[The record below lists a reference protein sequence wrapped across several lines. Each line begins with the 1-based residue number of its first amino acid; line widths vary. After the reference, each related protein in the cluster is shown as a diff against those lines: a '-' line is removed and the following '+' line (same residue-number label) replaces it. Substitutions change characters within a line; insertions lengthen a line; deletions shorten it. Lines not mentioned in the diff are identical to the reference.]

1 MISSA
6 PPIHCPNIN
15 CPHPSNSWGRQD
27 CEACQTHLI
36 YRYLWAVDAE
46 VEIQVGQLLGDRYY
60 VVAPQVWI
68 ETKPGKNPFVYE
80 ELPEYIM
87 PYLRLYP
94 YRLHLPEVYGFY
106 QYGEPAYPTDILLLD
121 NVPVDFEGQL
131 FPALVE
137 AWPTA
142 PPVRQAYWL
151 WQMMELWKPLS
162 EQGVAF
168 SLFTNNLRVEG
179 WRLRLLEL
187 DLENRNTKLRDL
199 RNFWSNL
206 IPTAHA
212 HIQQPL
218 EEICQTIG
226 DIGASVEAIAP
237 KLNQLL
243 LEQAAHLPLSVEI
256 LGATDTG
263 PVRLHNEDTCYPT
276 EQDLVSDRLV
286 PHLAMICDG
295 VGGHDGGEVA
305 SQLAVQSIKK
315 LVQNLLTEVGQQQEL
330 TSPDL
335 VKRQLEEIIRVV
347 NNMIATENDE
357 QGRESRQRMGTTL
370 VMALQ
375 LPQQLKPSPESNPN
389 NAHELYIANVGDSR
403 AYWLTRNS
411 CQLLTVDDDLASRE
425 VRLGHCLYW
434 EALQR
439 RDAGALI
446 QALGTRDGEFIR
458 PTIQRFVIEEEGLL
472 LLCSDGLSDNDWVE
486 KSWADYT
493 PRIFRG
499 ELSLKQAVEFL
510 ISLANQKN
518 GHDNTSVVLAHY
530 RLSPEQLILLN
541 APTGGLP
548 IIEPIVPELSEA
560 SRALL
565 YGNDADTSGSE
576 SQAESQPESELESEL
591 ESEPELQPIR
601 NSPQLKPW
609 MFMVGL
615 LLVLLVGAIIAVWR
629 NWENF
634 EPTSDDVQ
642 TPWES
647 PLIPQPSTPSESPDS

>member
-1 MISSA
+1 MINSTPS
-6 PPIHCPNIN
+6 IYCPNIN
-15 CPHPSNSWGRQD
+15 CPHPSNSWGHQE
-27 CEACQTHLI
+27 CQACQTHLI
-36 YRYLWAVDAE
+36 YRYLWAVDVE
-46 VEIQVGQLLGDRYY
+46 VEISVGELLGDRYY
-60 VVAPQVWI
+60 VLAPQIWLD
-68 ETKPGKNPFVYE
+68 TKPGKPPFVPA
-80 ELPEYIM
+80 ELPEYVL
-87 PYLRLYP
+87 PYLHLYP
-94 YRLHLPEVYGFY
+94 QRLHVPEVYGFY
-106 QYGEPAYPTDILLLD
+106 QHGESTYPTDILLLD
-121 NVPVDFEGQL
+121 NVPVDSQGKL
-131 FPALVE
+131 SPALVE

-142 PPVRQAYWL
+142 PPVRQTYWL

-168 SLFTNNLRVEG
+168 SLFTNSLRVEG
-179 WRLRLLEL
+179 SRLRLLEL
-187 DLENRNTKLRDL
+187 DGQTRNTKLRDL

-256 LGATDTG
+256 VGATDTG
-263 PVRLHNEDTCYPT
+263 PVRLHNEDSCYPT
-276 EQDLVSDRLV
+276 EQDLVNDRLV

-315 LVQNLLTEVGQQQEL
+315 LVQNLLTEVGAQEEF

-375 LPQQLKPSPESNPN
+375 LPQQVKPSPESNRN
-389 NAHELYIANVGDSR
+389 NAHELYIVNIGDSR
-403 AYWLTRNS
+403 AYWFTRNS
-411 CQLLTVDDDLASRE
+411 CQLLTLDDDVASRE

-434 EALQR
+434 QALQR

-458 PTIQRFVIEEEGLL
+458 PNIQRFVIEEEGLL
-472 LLCSDGLSDNDWVE
+472 LLCSDGLSDNGWVE
-486 KSWADYT
+486 KSWADYA
-493 PRIFRG
+493 PKIFRG
-499 ELSLKQAVEFL
+499 ELSLKQAVGSL

-541 APTGGLP
+541 SPTAVP
-548 IIEPIVPELSEA
+548 PVVEPIMPELSEA

-565 YGNDADTSGSE
+565 YGNEAEE
-576 SQAESQPESELESEL
+576 SISESQPELELED
-591 ESEPELQPIR
+591 EPELKPLR
-601 NSPQLKPW
+601 NSPKLKPW

-615 LLVLLVGAIIAVWR
+615 LLVLLVGAIVAVWR
-629 NWENF
+629 NWAKF
-634 EPTSDDVQ
+634 EVAPDDVQ
-642 TPWES
+642 QPWES
-647 PLIPQPSTPSESPDS
+647 PLIPEPSAPLESPGS